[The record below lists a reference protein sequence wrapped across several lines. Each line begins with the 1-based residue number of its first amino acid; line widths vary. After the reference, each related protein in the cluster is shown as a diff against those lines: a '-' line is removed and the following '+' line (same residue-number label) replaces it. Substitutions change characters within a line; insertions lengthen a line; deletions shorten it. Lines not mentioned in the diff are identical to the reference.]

1 MAPPPTTTGP
11 NDAAPADTRPTASD
25 RAGVAPD
32 DAAPD
37 DAAPAGTGPAD
48 AVFRAERAWVDG
60 AFRPATVVVR
70 DGRITAVLP
79 IDAVVETGTAETGTA
94 AAGTAQ
100 AATEHVVPAGHVL
113 LPGLVDTHVHVN
125 EPGRTEWEGFASA
138 TRAAALGGVT
148 TIIDMPLNSI
158 PATTTVD
165 ALAVKRASAE
175 GRVAV
180 DVGFWG
186 GAVPASLGSLDALHD
201 AGVFGFKCF
210 TAPSGVDEFPHLD
223 PVQLRAAIEEVARID
238 ALLIVHAE
246 DPALLVPH
254 EALGVHYDDFL
265 GTRPPEAERSAIAR
279 VIDGARATGAR
290 VHVLHLSDASALPM
304 IRAAK
309 DDGVR
314 ITVETCPHYL
324 AFEAGSIPDG
334 ATEFK
339 CCPPIRDDANR
350 DALWQGLL
358 DGTIDLVVSDHSP
371 STADLKVDDWGLAWG
386 GIAGLQVGFRAVWTE
401 AHRRGLPLERILP
414 FFTTG
419 PADLVRTADRG
430 RIAPGALAHLAVF
443 DPSATAVIDVAGLA
457 HRNPV
462 SAFAGLEARG
472 RVTETFL
479 RGRRVASS
487 AEGVT
492 AVEGA
497 LVDRG

>member
-1 MAPPPTTTGP
+1 M
-11 NDAAPADTRPTASD
+11 TRLQDDGAD
-25 RAGVAPD
+25 RAD
-32 DAAPD
+32 R
-37 DAAPAGTGPAD
+37 AD
-48 AVFRAERAWVDG
+48 LVVRARRAWVDG
-60 AFRPATVVVR
+60 AFRPAAVVVR
-70 DGRITAVLP
+70 DGRVVDVLP
-79 IDAVVETGTAETGTA
+79 VDATI
-94 AAGTAQ
+94 
-100 AATEHVVPAGHVL
+100 AATVDRTVPDDQVL

-186 GAVPASLGSLDALHD
+186 GAVPASLGSLDQLHD

-223 PVQLRAAIEEVARID
+223 AERLRAAIEEVARID

-246 DPALLVPH
+246 DPDHLVPH
-254 EALGVHYDDFL
+254 AALGGHYADFL
-265 GTRPPEAERSAIAR
+265 ATRPVDAERSAIAR

-290 VHVLHLSDASALPM
+290 VHVLHLSDAGALPM

-324 AFEAGSIPDG
+324 AFEAGTIPDG
-334 ATEFK
+334 ATAYK

-350 DALWQGLL
+350 DALWAGLA
-358 DGTIDLVVSDHSP
+358 DGTIDMVVSDHSP

-401 AHRRGLPLERILP
+401 AVRRGVPLEELLPL
-414 FFTTG
+414 FTTG
-419 PADLVRTADRG
+419 PAALAGFADRG
-430 RIAPGALAHLAVF
+430 VITPGALAHFAVF

-462 SAFAGLEARG
+462 SAFDGLEARG
-472 RVTETFL
+472 RVTETWL
-479 RGRRVASS
+479 RGQVVAS
-487 AEGVT
+487 AEDGVT
-492 AVEGA
+492 AVAGR
-497 LVDRG
+497 LVPRPATRSGSVGSPAAATHS

>member
-1 MAPPPTTTGP
+1 MTRLQGPAGDTT
-11 NDAAPADTRPTASD
+11 AAPAPADLVL
-25 RAGVAPD
+25 RAG
-32 DAAPD
+32 
-37 DAAPAGTGPAD
+37 
-48 AVFRAERAWVDG
+48 RAWIDG
-60 AFRPATVVVR
+60 AFRPAAVVVR
-70 DGRITAVLP
+70 DGRV
-79 IDAVVETGTAETGTA
+79 DAVVAVDEPVDAVEDRT
-94 AAGTAQ
+94 
-100 AATEHVVPAGHVL
+100 VPDAHVL

-158 PATTTVD
+158 PATTTVE
-165 ALAVKRASAE
+165 ALEVKRASAA

-186 GAVPASLGSLDALHD
+186 GAVPANLGSLDGLHD

-223 PVQLRAAIEEVARID
+223 APQLRAAIEEVARID

-246 DPALLVPH
+246 DPEFLVDH
-254 EALGVHYDDFL
+254 AALGEHYEDFL
-265 GTRPPEAERSAIAR
+265 ATRPVDAERSAIAR
-279 VIDGARATGAR
+279 VVEGARETGAR
-290 VHVLHLSDASALPM
+290 VHVLHLSDAGALPM

-309 DDGVR
+309 DEGVR

-324 AFEAGSIPDG
+324 AFEAGTIPDG

-350 DALWQGLL
+350 DALWAGVL
-358 DGTIDLVVSDHSP
+358 DGTIDMIVSDHSP
-371 STADLKVDDWGLAWG
+371 STADLKTDDWGTAWG

-401 AHRRGLPLERILP
+401 ALRRGVALEQLLPH
-414 FFTTG
+414 FTTG
-419 PADLVRTADRG
+419 PAALAGFADRG
-430 RIAPGALAHLAVF
+430 RITPGALAHFAVF
-443 DPSATAVIDVAGLA
+443 DPTASAVVDVAGLA

-472 RVTETFL
+472 SVTETWL
-479 RGRRVASS
+479 RGRLVAT
-487 AEGVT
+487 ADGGVT
-492 AVEGA
+492 SVSGA
-497 LVDRG
+497 LVDRPVLAGTPL